1 LRHGIQASVTGK
13 VGQDPDAYAERHDA
27 HEREW
32 EAQASKS

>member
-1 LRHGIQASVTGK
+1 MAGQVGK
-13 VGQDPDAYAERHDA
+13 DPNAYAERHDA